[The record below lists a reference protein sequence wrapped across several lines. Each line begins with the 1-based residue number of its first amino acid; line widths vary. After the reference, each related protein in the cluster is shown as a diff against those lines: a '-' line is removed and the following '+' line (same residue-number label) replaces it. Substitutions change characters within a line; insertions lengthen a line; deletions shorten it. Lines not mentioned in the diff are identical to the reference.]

1 MVSFLRKNKGRKRKT
16 IALLASI
23 VAVWS
28 LGLIW
33 FIDSIPASPQSPTQK
48 TEAIVVLTGGSLRFE
63 TGLKLLEK
71 GLAEKLFVS
80 GVHKG
85 VDVQELLRI
94 SRQTPGQLDCCVF
107 LGYEADNTQ
116 GNALETAQWMAKHN
130 IKTIRLITGGY
141 HMPRSLSELKYVL
154 PKTEIILHPV
164 FPDHVKLD
172 EWYKWPGTTALIV
185 GEYNKTLLIPLRRL
199 LSSLITDKNSF

>member
-16 IALLASI
+16 IGFLATIVIAWSI
-23 VAVWS
+23 
-28 LGLIW
+28 GLIW
-33 FIDSIPASPQSPTQK
+33 FIDNIPQSPRFPSKK
-48 TEAIVVLTGGSLRFE
+48 TDAIVVFTGGSLRFE

-71 GLAEKLFVS
+71 GLAEKFFVS
-80 GVHKG
+80 GVHSG

-116 GNALETAQWMAKHN
+116 GNAIETAQWMIQQN
-130 IKTIRLITGGY
+130 IKTIRLITGSY
-141 HMPRSLSELKYVL
+141 HMPRSLSELEYVL

-172 EWYKWPGTTALIV
+172 DWYKWPGTTALII

-199 LSSLITDKNSF
+199 LSTLIADKNSS